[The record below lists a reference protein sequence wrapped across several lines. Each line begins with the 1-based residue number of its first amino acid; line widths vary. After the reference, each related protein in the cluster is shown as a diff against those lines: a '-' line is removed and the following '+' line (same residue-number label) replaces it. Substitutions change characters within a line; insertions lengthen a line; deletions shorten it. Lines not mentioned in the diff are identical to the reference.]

1 MPFVRISLNRGRSP
15 EFIRALADA
24 THRALVEAFDVPAND
39 RFQVIHQHEAG
50 ELIFDRRY
58 FIDGERSD
66 GFVLIHVQAGRPR
79 SEAAKRA
86 TYRRLVEL
94 LAESPGIRPE
104 DVMITISTS
113 QPEDWSF
120 GNGIAQMLDKPI
132 PGRSHVA

>member
-1 MPFVRISLNRGRSP
+1 MPFVRISLHRGRSP

-24 THRALVEAFDVPAND
+24 THRALVEAFDVPADD

-94 LAESPGIRPE
+94 LAQSPGIRPE

-113 QPEDWSF
+113 QLEDWSF
-120 GNGIAQMLDKPI
+120 GNGIAQMLDKSI